1 MSQPGSEMEEIC
13 DYNVVRKTVV
23 LVVFIGNINHN
34 QVKWFH
40 GKI

>member
-1 MSQPGSEMEEIC
+1 MIS
-13 DYNVVRKTVV
+13 VVGKTVV
-23 LVVFIGNINHN
+23 LVFIGDVNHD